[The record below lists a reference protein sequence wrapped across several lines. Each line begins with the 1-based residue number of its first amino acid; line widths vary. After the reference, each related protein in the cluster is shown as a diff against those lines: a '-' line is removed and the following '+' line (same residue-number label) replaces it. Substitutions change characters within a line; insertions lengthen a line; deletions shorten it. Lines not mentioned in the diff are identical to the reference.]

1 MFITSAYA
9 QSAAG
14 GGSLLDMIFP
24 LVMVFAIMYFM
35 ILRPQQKRQ
44 KEHKAMLEAVR
55 RGDTVVT
62 QGGLIGKVAKVGED
76 ELEVDLGKD
85 MRASVVKSMIISVR
99 SKSEP
104 VKKD

>member
-1 MFITSAYA
+1 MFISTAFA

-14 GGSLLDMIFP
+14 GGSIMEFLFP

-44 KEHKAMLEAVR
+44 REHKAMLKAVR

-62 QGGLIGKVAKVGED
+62 SGGLIGKVAKVSED
-76 ELEVDLGKD
+76 ELEIDLTKD
-85 MRASVVKSMIISVR
+85 TRVTLVKSMIISVR

-104 VKKD
+104 ANKD

>member
-44 KEHKAMLEAVR
+44 KEHEAMLAAVR

-76 ELEVDLGKD
+76 ELEVDLSKD
-85 MRASVVKSMIISVR
+85 TRVNVVKSMIISVR

>member
-35 ILRPQQKRQ
+35 ILLPQQKRQ
-44 KEHKAMLEAVR
+44 KEHKAMLAAVR

-76 ELEVDLGKD
+76 ELEVDLSKD
-85 MRASVVKSMIISVR
+85 TRVNVVKSMIISVR

>member
-1 MFITSAYA
+1 MFISPAFA

-14 GGSLLDMIFP
+14 GGSILEFLFP

-44 KEHKAMLEAVR
+44 REHKAMLESVR

-62 QGGLIGKVAKVGED
+62 SGGLIGKVAKVSED
-76 ELEVDLGKD
+76 ELEIDLTKD
-85 MRASVVKSMIISVR
+85 TRVSLVKSMIISVR

-104 VKKD
+104 ANKD

>member
-44 KEHKAMLEAVR
+44 K
-55 RGDTVVT
+55 
-62 QGGLIGKVAKVGED
+62 
-76 ELEVDLGKD
+76 
-85 MRASVVKSMIISVR
+85 
-99 SKSEP
+99 
-104 VKKD
+104 

>member
-85 MRASVVKSMIISVR
+85 MRVSVVKSMIISVR

>member
-1 MFITSAYA
+1 MFISTAFA

-14 GGSLLDMIFP
+14 GGSIMEFLFP

-44 KEHKAMLEAVR
+44 REHKAMLEAVR

-62 QGGLIGKVAKVGED
+62 SGGLIGKVAKVSED
-76 ELEVDLGKD
+76 ELEIDLTKD
-85 MRASVVKSMIISVR
+85 TRVTLVKSMIISVR

-104 VKKD
+104 ANKD

>member
-44 KEHKAMLEAVR
+44 RGHKAMLEAVR

-85 MRASVVKSMIISVR
+85 MRVSVVKSMIISVR

>member
-1 MFITSAYA
+1 MLISPAYA

-14 GGSLLDMIFP
+14 GGSLVEFLFP

-44 KEHKAMLEAVR
+44 REHKAMIEAVR

-62 QGGLIGKVAKVGED
+62 SGGLVGKVAKVSED
-76 ELEVDLGKD
+76 ELEIDV
-85 MRASVVKSMIISVR
+85 ASDTRVTIIRSMIMSVR
-99 SKSEP
+99 SKGEP
-104 VKKD
+104 TSKD

>member
-14 GGSLLDMIFP
+14 GGSLLDLIFP

-62 QGGLIGKVAKVGED
+62 QGGLIGKVAKVDGD

-85 MRASVVKSMIISVR
+85 MRVSVVKSMIISVR

>member
-44 KEHKAMLEAVR
+44 KEHKAMLAAVR
-55 RGDTVVT
+55 SGDTVVT

-76 ELEVDLGKD
+76 ELEVDLSKD
-85 MRASVVKSMIISVR
+85 TRVNVVKSMIISVR

>member
-1 MFITSAYA
+1 MFISHAFA

-14 GGSLLDMIFP
+14 GGSILEFLFP

-44 KEHKAMLEAVR
+44 REHKAMLESVR

-62 QGGLIGKVAKVGED
+62 SGGLIGKVAKVSED
-76 ELEVDLGKD
+76 ELEIDLTKD
-85 MRASVVKSMIISVR
+85 TRVSLVKSMIISVR

-104 VKKD
+104 ANKD

>member
-44 KEHKAMLEAVR
+44 KEHKAMLAAVR

-76 ELEVDLGKD
+76 VLEVDLSKD
-85 MRASVVKSMIISVR
+85 TRVNVVKSMIISVR

>member
-44 KEHKAMLEAVR
+44 KEHKAMLEAIR

-85 MRASVVKSMIISVR
+85 MRVSVVKSMIISVR

>member
-62 QGGLIGKVAKVGED
+62 QGGLIGKVAKVDGD

-85 MRASVVKSMIISVR
+85 MRVSVVKSMIISVR

>member
-1 MFITSAYA
+1 
-9 QSAAG
+9 
-14 GGSLLDMIFP
+14 
-24 LVMVFAIMYFM
+24 
-35 ILRPQQKRQ
+35 
-44 KEHKAMLEAVR
+44 MLEAVR

-62 QGGLIGKVAKVGED
+62 QGGLIGKVAKVDGD

-85 MRASVVKSMIISVR
+85 MRVSVVKSMIISVR

>member
-62 QGGLIGKVAKVGED
+62 QGGLIGRVAKVGED

-85 MRASVVKSMIISVR
+85 MRVSVVKSMIISVR

>member
-14 GGSLLDMIFP
+14 GGSLLDLIFP

-85 MRASVVKSMIISVR
+85 MRVSVVKSMIISVR

>member
-1 MFITSAYA
+1 MFISSAYA

-14 GGSLLDMIFP
+14 GGSLLDMILP

-55 RGDTVVT
+55 RGDTVIT
-62 QGGLIGKVAKVGED
+62 QGGLIGKVAKVSED
-76 ELEVDLGKD
+76 ELEVDLTKD
-85 MRASVVKSMIISVR
+85 TRVTVVKSMIISVR
-99 SKSEP
+99 SKAEP
-104 VKKD
+104 AKKD

>member
-85 MRASVVKSMIISVR
+85 MRVSVVKSMIISLR